1 MAIPN
6 LPPSTSRPSSK
17 LPFNKTQNNKK
28 HQTINT
34 DQFIHDIVSLQ
45 PAMRRMAEKM
55 LHDDDLAND
64 AVQEAFVRL
73 WRKRWRLGLMEDPQG
88 FAMRTLRNLCIDM
101 LRRDKNRQK
110 NTGAAAAEIYN
121 HPYDDDP
128 LEAEQRYRQ
137 VEQAITSLSPKQQQL
152 IEMKYVKQMSI
163 HEMAQQTGLSD
174 TYITTLL
181 SRAYAALRIEIAKHQ
196 AQ

>member
-1 MAIPN
+1 
-6 LPPSTSRPSSK
+6 
-17 LPFNKTQNNKK
+17 
-28 HQTINT
+28 
-34 DQFIHDIVSLQ
+34 
-45 PAMRRMAEKM
+45 MRRMAEKM

-88 FAMRTLRNLCIDM
+88 FSMRTLRNLCIDM

-128 LEAEQRYRQ
+128 PEAEQRYRQ

-152 IEMKYVKQMSI
+152 IEMKYVKQMTI

>member
-1 MAIPN
+1 MRQTATAI
-6 LPPSTSRPSSK
+6 
-17 LPFNKTQNNKK
+17 
-28 HQTINT
+28 
-34 DQFIHDIVSLQ
+34 
-45 PAMRRMAEKM
+45 

-64 AVQEAFVRL
+64 AVQESFVRL

-121 HPYDDDP
+121 HPYDDDS
-128 LEAEQRYRQ
+128 LEAEQQYRQ
-137 VEQAITSLSPKQQQL
+137 VEQAIASLSPKQQQL
-152 IEMKYVKQMSI
+152 IEMKYVKQMTI
-163 HEMAQQTGLSD
+163 HEMAQQTGLSE

-181 SRAYAALRIEIAKHQ
+181 SRAYAALRTEIAKHQ